1 MKAMKINLS
10 SRMQDYEEGIFQT
23 LNEMVLEKKAKGQ
36 TVYNMT
42 VGTPD
47 FEVAPYIREAV
58 AKAALDPQNY
68 KYSLGDMPELTDAV
82 IDRFRKRYGVNDLKA
97 SEIASVYGSQEGIAH
112 VAFPFCNPGDI
123 VLVPDPG
130 YPVFSMGPALT
141 GANITTYP
149 LYESKDYIL
158 DFNDIPEDVAKAAKI
173 IIVSYPLNPVC
184 AVAPRSFY
192 EDLVKWAE
200 KYNVI
205 VIHDN
210 AYSDIIYDGNE
221 GISFLSIP
229 GAREVGVEFYSL
241 SKSYNLTGARIS
253 FLIGNE
259 EIISAFKRFRSQIDY
274 GIFKIVQYAA
284 IAALKN
290 GDEDVKKQCGI
301 YQDRRDKL
309 CQGMR
314 EIGWN
319 IPDSKG
325 SMFVWAP
332 IPDSY
337 ASSVDFVKDLFE
349 KTGLLCTPGSSFG
362 AGGDRHV
369 RFALTLSVD
378 EITKAIE
385 AVKSSGIFG

>member
-1 MKAMKINLS
+1 MKTMKIELAN
-10 SRMQDYEEGIFQT
+10 RMQGYEEGIFQT
-23 LNEMVLEKKAKGQ
+23 LNDMVTEKKAQGCK
-36 TVYNMT
+36 VYNMT

-47 FEVAPYIREAV
+47 FEVAPYVREAV

-68 KYSLGDMPELTDAV
+68 KYSLGDMPELLDAV
-82 IDRFRKRYGVNDLKA
+82 IDRFRKRYGVNDLKP
-97 SEIASVYGSQEGIAH
+97 SEITSVYGSQEGVAH
-112 VAFPFCNPGDI
+112 VAFPFCNSGDI

-130 YPVFSMGPALT
+130 YPVFSMGPALS
-141 GANITTYP
+141 GAEIVTYQ
-149 LYESKDYIL
+149 LHEEKDYVL
-158 DFNDIPEDVAKAAKI
+158 DFADIPEDLARKAKI

-184 AVAPRSFY
+184 AIAPESFY
-192 EDLVKWAE
+192 HELVAWAQ

-210 AYSDIIYDGNE
+210 AYSDIIYDGNK

-229 GAREVGVEFYSL
+229 GAKEVGVEFYSL

-253 FLIGNE
+253 FLVGNE

-274 GIFKIVQYAA
+274 GTFKIVQYAA
-284 IAALKN
+284 IAALRY
-290 GDEDVKKQCGI
+290 GDEDVKKQCEA
-301 YQDRRDKL
+301 YQERRNVL
-309 CQGMR
+309 CSGMR
-314 EIGWN
+314 SIGWN

-337 ASSVDFVKDLFE
+337 SSSVDFVKDLFE

-362 AGGDRHV
+362 KLGDRHV
-369 RFALTLSVD
+369 RFALTLPVE
-378 EITKAIE
+378 EISEAIQ